1 MPRDTIAIGMAL
13 LLALIGAAAAT
24 PGAILYVQDD
34 EIVVREAPSETA
46 GEVMRLAQG
55 HKVMEYERQGAWINV
70 GIFDTLGLEGWVP
83 EVRLGQRPPG
93 APLDEPPEAAAA
105 ATETPEEITAS
116 SVEMPYI
123 LMEVAGT
130 PAMSFIGN
138 CRLSDG
144 SGNIEKTKIEGL
156 VTQAFS
162 FGAVAVSCTVQKW
175 QSRGRL
181 EVTLWRGGELIVANE
196 TSGPF
201 NFVRVRTD
209 GPWGEARSS
218 RGGVGIPVFRGD
230 ADRGVVPPLS
240 VPTIPSLGP
249 RLGRTKP

>member
-1 MPRDTIAIGMAL
+1 MTTPR
-13 LLALIGAAAAT
+13 
-24 PGAILYVQDD
+24 
-34 EIVVREAPSETA
+34 
-46 GEVMRLAQG
+46 EVMRLAQG
-55 HKVMEYERQGAWINV
+55 HKVMEYERRGAWINV

-83 EVRLGQRPPG
+83 EARLGARPPG
-93 APLDEPPEAAAA
+93 EPPDLPPEVAPPETEIPAEA
-105 ATETPEEITAS
+105 TAS
-116 SVEMPYI
+116 STQAPRV
-123 LMEVAGT
+123 LMEVAGS
-130 PAMSFIGN
+130 PALSFIGN

-144 SGNIEKTKIEGL
+144 AGNIEKRKIKGL
-156 VTQAFS
+156 VTKRFS
-162 FGAVAVSCTVQKW
+162 FGAEAVSCTVQKW

-181 EVTLWRGGELIVANE
+181 EVALWRGGELIVANE

-218 RGGVGIPVFRGD
+218 RGGVGVPVIRGG

-249 RLGRTKP
+249 RLGRTKPR